1 MFKTFNQDRKIIEN
15 KYHNVNEPFNSFSRW
30 NYHGYPYDETTGLS
44 DEQME
49 NGLNELKQ
57 KIQGDSNPIQK
68 AKYFKYVLEN
78 TRIDVNEH
86 DYFVGIWSW
95 SRPLMWFARWYHE
108 VELEYPEVVE
118 LINDYNSSGFAYGG
132 LDFDHTVPDWDSLL
146 ELGFKGIVDRL
157 HANYNEL
164 LKSGN
169 VTQKQTDIYN
179 ACVTVYESIIN
190 LIDRLYNYA
199 LTKTHA
205 KAKTYAECLK
215 NLRDGAPT
223 NTYEALQL
231 IFLYFFIG
239 EHIDNYQVRS
249 LGFGLDA
256 SLYPFYKK
264 DLESGKFTKE
274 EIAEFL
280 AYFLMQFS
288 AIGNYWN
295 QPMYLA
301 GRDKNGN
308 SKVTDLSRL
317 ILQVYDTIDI
327 YNPKIQIKI
336 SKNTPKDFVYQVL
349 KMIQQKNKSLVLCN
363 DEMIELSLLKCGATK
378 EEALDSGISGCYEY
392 FNKNKHVAISG
403 FGANALK
410 PVSLVFDNGYDAY
423 SKKQLSIKTGEVEN
437 FKSFDEF
444 YNAYLKHLEYLLK
457 KLTKEMV
464 KMEAKIGGVNP
475 SLMFTGA
482 NRYTAKN
489 MTDALDGGIPNASSI
504 ALSGLGT
511 AVDAL
516 MAVYELVFEKKVTTL
531 LELKTAL
538 LSNWEG
544 YEKLRLKALNCSHKY
559 GVGDHLADRYAKDIV
574 DYVYNV
580 LHNSKNARGYAWE
593 LEMHS
598 ARAFIIHGKKTLAT
612 PDGRKAGEETSKN
625 ASAHPGMDK
634 NGVTALINSVTSIDT
649 TLTTVGFCLDVALL
663 PSTVKGEEGLDVLYS
678 IMRTYMDKGGHSIQ
692 FNIHNSE
699 TLKDAQLHPE
709 KYQNLQVRVCGWN
722 VLWNNMPKVE
732 QDAYILRA
740 ENISQ

>member
-1 MFKTFNQDRKIIEN
+1 MFKTFYKDRKFIEN
-15 KYHNVNEPFNSFSRW
+15 KFHLKSEPFNSFARW
-30 NYHGYPYDETTGLS
+30 NYHGYAYDETTGLS
-44 DEQME
+44 DEQLQD
-49 NGLNELKQ
+49 GLKELQEQIK
-57 KIQGDSNPIQK
+57 GESNPIQK

-78 TRIDVNEH
+78 TRIDVSEH
-86 DYFVGIWSW
+86 DYFIGIWSW
-95 SRPLMWFARWYHE
+95 NRPTMFFARWYYP
-108 VELEYPEVVE
+108 VELEFPKNVE
-118 LINDYNSSGFAYGG
+118 IMNDLNDAGFAFGG

-157 HANYNEL
+157 HQNYKNLQEN
-164 LKSGN
+164 GGA
-169 VTQKQTDIYN
+169 TQKQTDVYN
-179 ACVTVYESIIN
+179 ACVMAYESIIS

-199 LTKTHA
+199 LTKTHE

-231 IFLYFFIG
+231 IWIYFFIG

-264 DLESGKFTKE
+264 DLESGKFTKD
-274 EIAEFL
+274 EIEEFL

-301 GRDKNGN
+301 GRDKQGN
-308 SKVTDLSRL
+308 SKVNDLTRL
-317 ILQVYDTIDI
+317 ILEVYDKIDI
-327 YNPKIQIKI
+327 YNPKIQVKI
-336 SKNTPKDFVYQVL
+336 SKNTPKDFVYQAL
-349 KMIQQKNKSLVLCN
+349 KMIQQKNKSIVLCN
-363 DEMIELSLLKCGATK
+363 DEMIELSLLKDGASK

-403 FGANALK
+403 FMANALK

-423 SKKQLSIKTGEVEN
+423 SKKQISIKTGEVEN
-437 FKSFDEF
+437 FKTFKDF
-444 YNAYLKHLEYLLK
+444 YSAYLKHLEYLLK
-457 KLTKEMV
+457 LTCSNILP
-464 KMEAKIGGVNP
+464 MEEKIGTVNP

-482 NRYTAKN
+482 NRYCVKT
-489 MTDALDGGIPNASSI
+489 MTDALDGGIPNFSSI
-504 ALSGLGT
+504 GLSALGT

-516 MAVYELVFEKKVTTL
+516 MAINELVYEKKVTTL

-538 LSNWEG
+538 DSNWEG
-544 YEKLRLKALNCSHKY
+544 YEILRRKALNCSHKY
-559 GVGDHLADRYAKDIV
+559 GVGDKLADRYAKDIV
-574 DYVYNV
+574 RFVYDI
-580 LHNSKNARGYAWE
+580 LSKTKNARGYALG

-634 NGVTALINSVTSIDT
+634 NGVTALINSATNIDT
-649 TLTTVGFCLDVALL
+649 SLSTVGFCLDVMLH
-663 PSTVKGEEGLDVLYS
+663 PTSVQGEEGLDVLYNL
-678 IMRTYMDKGGHSIQ
+678 MRTYMDKGGHSIQ
-692 FNIHNSE
+692 FNIYNSE

-709 KYQNLQVRVCGWN
+709 KYENLQVRVCGWN